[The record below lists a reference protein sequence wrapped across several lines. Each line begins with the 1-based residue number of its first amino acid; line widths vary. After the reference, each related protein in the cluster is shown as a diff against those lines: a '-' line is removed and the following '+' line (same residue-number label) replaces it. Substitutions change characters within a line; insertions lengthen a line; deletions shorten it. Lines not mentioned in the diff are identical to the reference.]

1 MRFKKMRI
9 GVCGGVERIKAAAES
24 GFDYFEPGFRSL
36 ALADDET
43 YQQFKAELEKYGI
56 PCDAANC
63 LLPGDIK
70 IVGKN
75 IDYDYIK
82 SYLKK
87 GYARAA
93 EVGVKTVVLGSGSAR
108 SVPDGYPYK
117 DGVNDIIR
125 FVKLYAA
132 PMAAE
137 YDITFVFEP
146 LCKKES
152 NIINT
157 ITEGAMLASAIDMP
171 NVASLADLY
180 HMYVEGDTYDDIRRL
195 KGMIRHAHISN
206 PAPTDPD
213 IKRVFMKSSD
223 EFDYKGFFDALKYA
237 GCERVSI
244 EAVPIDYETDVR
256 EAVKIMN
263 MYK

>member
-1 MRFKKMRI
+1 MKI
-9 GVCGGVERIKAAAES
+9 GVCGGIERIKAAAES
-24 GFDYFEPGFRSL
+24 GFDYFEPGFRTL
-36 ALADDET
+36 ALADEET
-43 YQQFKAELEKYGI
+43 YHHFKDEIEKYGI
-56 PCDAANC
+56 PCEAAN
-63 LLPGDIK
+63 LFLPGDIK
-70 IVGKN
+70 IVGEN
-75 IDYDYIK
+75 IDYDYIE

-93 EVGVKTVVLGSGSAR
+93 EIGVKTVVLGSGGAR
-108 SVPDGYPYK
+108 CVPEGYPYK
-117 DGVNDIIR
+117 DAVNDIIR

-132 PMAAE
+132 PMAAR

-146 LCKKES
+146 LCKKET

-157 ITEGAMLASAIDMP
+157 VTEGAMLASAIDEP
-171 NVASLADLY
+171 NVAALADLY
-180 HMYVEGDTYDDIRRL
+180 HMYEEGDTYDDIRKL

-206 PAPTDPD
+206 PRPSDPD
-213 IKRVFMKSSD
+213 IKRVYMKSPD

-237 GCERVSI
+237 GCERISI

-256 EAVKIMN
+256 ESVKIMN